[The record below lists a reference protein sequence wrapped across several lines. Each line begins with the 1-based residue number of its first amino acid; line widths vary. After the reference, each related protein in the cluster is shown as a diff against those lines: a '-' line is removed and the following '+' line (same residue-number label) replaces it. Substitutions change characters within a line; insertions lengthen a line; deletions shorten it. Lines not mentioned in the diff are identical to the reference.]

1 MQKTTSILLMG
12 AVIAMGLGVYGA
24 SEFLSDTQSSALSSG
39 SLLTGHLTLTAYDE
53 DGNIKAYRQTDNIVL
68 NTADNCMSE
77 ILFTLS
83 SGNGC
88 TTATK
93 YDFIHIGTG
102 SDAGV
107 SEGDVDPLPITFNA
121 VDTSTDSIVLTN
133 ATGSGGADTKIIA
146 TFLNVNANID
156 EAALRNSATQGGGNA
171 LAYQQFTVINL
182 GTADDLTV
190 EWTITID
197 GN

>member
-1 MQKTTSILLMG
+1 MQKTNSILFLG

-24 SEFLSDTQSSALSSG
+24 SEFLSDAQSSVLSSG
-39 SLLTGHLTLTAYDE
+39 SFMTGHLTLTAYDE
-53 DGNIKAYRQTDNIVL
+53 NGNIKAYRQTDNVVL

-77 ILFTLS
+77 ILFTLT

-88 TTATK
+88 TSAAK
-93 YDFIHIGTG
+93 YDFIHIGIS
-102 SDAGV
+102 SDAST
-107 SEGDVDPLPITFNA
+107 SEADADPLPIGFTT

-133 ATGSGGADTKIIA
+133 ATGTGGAATKLTA
-146 TFLNVNANID
+146 TFLDVNANID
-156 EAALRNSATQGGGNA
+156 EAALRNSSTEGGGNA
-171 LAYQQFTVINL
+171 LAYQQFTEIVL
-182 GTADDLTV
+182 GASDDLTV

>member
-1 MQKTTSILLMG
+1 MG

-24 SEFLSDTQSSALSSG
+24 SEFLSDTQSSALSS
-39 SLLTGHLTLTAYDE
+39 SSFMTGHLTLTAYDE
-53 DGNIKAYRQTDNIVL
+53 NGNVIAYRQTDNIVL

-83 SGNGC
+83 SGDGC
-88 TTATK
+88 TLAAN

-102 SDAGV
+102 SD
-107 SEGDVDPLPITFNA
+107 SSTTEGDVDPLPITFST
-121 VDTSTDSIVLTN
+121 VDTATDSIVLTN
-133 ATGSGGADTKIIA
+133 ATGSGGAATKLTA

-156 EAALRNSATQGGGNA
+156 EAALRNSSSEGGGNA
-171 LAYQQFTVINL
+171 LAYQQFTEIVL
-182 GTADDLTV
+182 GASDDLTV